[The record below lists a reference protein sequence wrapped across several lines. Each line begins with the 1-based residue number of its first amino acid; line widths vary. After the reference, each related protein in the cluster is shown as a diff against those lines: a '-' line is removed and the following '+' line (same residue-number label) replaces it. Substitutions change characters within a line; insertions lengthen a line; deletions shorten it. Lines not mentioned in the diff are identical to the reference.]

1 MSSLQLRYQFFAQ
14 CMKKFVKYVVF
25 NHEIWRPLLCGNIR
39 SLNVVILWA
48 PGNCLRD
55 MTLIQSILRALSFPF
70 LGLRRSTERQ
80 MGQIRNAMLSLL
92 QNHGGHSAQRVAQRV
107 RFAGDLEALWYLRQD
122 VLTALSAVEGEVA
135 ARRQMRQ
142 INRLF
147 KGGLP
152 GAMVP
157 RPHHRITT

>member
-1 MSSLQLRYQFFAQ
+1 MVSLSSFLRF
-14 CMKKFVKYVVF
+14 
-25 NHEIWRPLLCGNIR
+25 L
-39 SLNVVILWA
+39 SL
-48 PGNCLRD
+48 PG
-55 MTLIQSILRALSFPF
+55 
-70 LGLRRSTERQ
+70 LGLRRSADRQ
-80 MGQIRNAMLSLL
+80 MGQIRTAMLSLL
-92 QNHGGHSAQRVAQRV
+92 HVHGGHSVQRVAQRV

-122 VLTALSAVEGEVA
+122 VLAALSAIDGEVA

-152 GAMVP
+152 HAMGP

>member
-1 MSSLQLRYQFFAQ
+1 MVSLSSFFR
-14 CMKKFVKYVVF
+14 FL
-25 NHEIWRPLLCGNIR
+25 PLAG
-39 SLNVVILWA
+39 
-48 PGNCLRD
+48 
-55 MTLIQSILRALSFPF
+55 
-70 LGLRRSTERQ
+70 LGLRRSADRQ
-80 MGQIRNAMLSLL
+80 MGQIRTAMLSLL
-92 QNHGGHSAQRVAQRV
+92 QVHGGHSIQRVAQRV

-122 VLTALSAVEGEVA
+122 VLTALSAVDGEVA

-152 GAMVP
+152 NAMGP

>member
-1 MSSLQLRYQFFAQ
+1 M
-14 CMKKFVKYVVF
+14 KYVVF
-25 NHEIWRPLLCGNIR
+25 EHEMMFPHLCGVLRGFNVATLKASGKTPSSFMV
-39 SLNVVILWA
+39 SLSSFF
-48 PGNCLRD
+48 RF
-55 MTLIQSILRALSFPF
+55 LSFPS
-70 LGLRRSTERQ
+70 LGLRRSADRQ
-80 MGQIRNAMLSLL
+80 MGQIRTAMLSLL
-92 QNHGGHSAQRVAQRV
+92 QVHGGHSVQRVAQRV

-122 VLTALSAVEGEVA
+122 VLTALSAIDGEVA

-152 GAMVP
+152 GAMGP

>member
-1 MSSLQLRYQFFAQ
+1 MALQSFF
-14 CMKKFVKYVVF
+14 
-25 NHEIWRPLLCGNIR
+25 RL
-39 SLNVVILWA
+39 
-48 PGNCLRD
+48 
-55 MTLIQSILRALSFPF
+55 LSFPA
-70 LGLRRSTERQ
+70 LGLRRSADRQ
-80 MGQIRNAMLSLL
+80 MGQIRSAMLSLL
-92 QNHGGHSAQRVAQRV
+92 QGHGGHSAQRVAQRV

-122 VLTALSAVEGEVA
+122 VLTALSAVDGEAA
-135 ARRQMRQ
+135 ARRQMRE

>member
-1 MSSLQLRYQFFAQ
+1 MSLSSFLRFLPF
-14 CMKKFVKYVVF
+14 
-25 NHEIWRPLLCGNIR
+25 
-39 SLNVVILWA
+39 
-48 PGNCLRD
+48 PG
-55 MTLIQSILRALSFPF
+55 
-70 LGLRRSTERQ
+70 LGLRRSADRQ
-80 MGQIRNAMLSLL
+80 MGQIRTAMLSLL
-92 QNHGGHSAQRVAQRV
+92 QVHGGHSVQRVAQRV

-122 VLTALSAVEGEVA
+122 VLTALSAIDGEVA

-152 GAMVP
+152 GAMGP